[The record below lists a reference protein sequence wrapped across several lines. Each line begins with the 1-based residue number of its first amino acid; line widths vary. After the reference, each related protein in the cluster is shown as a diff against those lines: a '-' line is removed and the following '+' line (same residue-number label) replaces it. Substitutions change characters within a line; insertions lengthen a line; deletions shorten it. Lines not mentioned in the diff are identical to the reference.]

1 MANKIDTEPCDGGCR
16 ITRLVT
22 TDRDISIPGEV
33 GGVGVVAIGPF
44 FMSGSPA
51 SDGRTVSIPGC
62 VRSIDP
68 DAFGGIIGIK
78 GIRYGGTMERFSSFG
93 IFAEFDCDVSTG
105 DGHEFRFMN
114 GYPMG
119 FPAFDEAIQTMNF
132 KMDQDLAMKRLRD
145 PVLLTEGCRARYRE
159 YLSDRIMP
167 RAEQAVMNG
176 DTAMLA
182 ETISTGMFD
191 DDSIRDLME
200 KSLRS
205 GKTAVTSMLMSVLY
219 SRDGHGSER

>member
-1 MANKIDTEPCDGGCR
+1 MANKVDSEPCDGGCR
-16 ITRLVT
+16 ITRLVS
-22 TDRDISIPGEV
+22 TDREIAVPETV
-33 GGVGVVAIGPF
+33 GGRTVVSIGPSF
-44 FMSGSPA
+44 LNGSPA
-51 SDGRTVSIPGC
+51 ADGRTVRIPAS
-62 VRSIDP
+62 VKEIDP
-68 DAFGGIIGIK
+68 DAFTGIIGIK
-78 GIRYGGTMERFSSFG
+78 AIEYGGTMEEFSSFG
-93 IFAEFDCDVSTG
+93 IFAEFDCEVSTG
-105 DGHEFRFMN
+105 DGHEFRFLN

-119 FPAFDEAIQTMNF
+119 FPGFDRAIQTMNF

-159 YLSDRIMP
+159 YLSGRIMP

>member
-68 DAFGGIIGIK
+68 DAFGGIIGIVV
-78 GIRYGGTMERFSSFG
+78 GLLISLLVALAIDVGFAISRSST
-93 IFAEFDCDVSTG
+93 ATS
-105 DGHEFRFMN
+105 
-114 GYPMG
+114 P
-119 FPAFDEAIQTMNF
+119 PA
-132 KMDQDLAMKRLRD
+132 
-145 PVLLTEGCRARYRE
+145 
-159 YLSDRIMP
+159 
-167 RAEQAVMNG
+167 
-176 DTAMLA
+176 TA
-182 ETISTGMFD
+182 TS
-191 DDSIRDLME
+191 
-200 KSLRS
+200 S
-205 GKTAVTSMLMSVLY
+205 GS
-219 SRDGHGSER
+219 